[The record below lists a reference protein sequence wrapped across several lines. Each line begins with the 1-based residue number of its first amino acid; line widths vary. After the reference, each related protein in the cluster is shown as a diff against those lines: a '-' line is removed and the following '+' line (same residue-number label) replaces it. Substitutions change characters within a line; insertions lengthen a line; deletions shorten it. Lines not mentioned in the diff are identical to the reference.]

1 MTQLKFPFQTPR
13 ALVMGEPGSGKT
25 DSLTTW
31 IEAGKEL
38 FVIVTEPDGV
48 ASLLD
53 SCERRKL
60 PVDKLHWASARPA
73 VPGWDALEEMTKS
86 IGTMTFEQIA
96 QIKTGIGKEQTRKP
110 AWNLIQ
116 TGHDFVCERTGKS
129 YGPVDKF
136 DDSCVVAIDSLSGV
150 SLIAW
155 MLTVGYK
162 AGSHQGDWGSAMNYI
177 EQVVLK
183 FSNDCKCYF
192 TLTAHIEREV
202 SELTG
207 SSRIM
212 VSTLG
217 RKLPPKIPRF
227 FSEVVLAKRTL
238 KGTTPVFT
246 WSTVDSMADLKNRAL
261 PVGTDLT
268 PSFVPIARAY
278 ERRLKLAGIP
288 APAATGT
295 TQLKAAT

>member
-1 MTQLKFPFQTPR
+1 MQYNILLQPPR
-13 ALVMGEPGSGKT
+13 ALIMGEPGSGKT
-25 DSLTTW
+25 DSLATW

-38 FVIVTEPDGV
+38 FVIVTEPDGI

-60 PVDKLHWASARPA
+60 NVDKLHWTSARAA
-73 VPGWDALEEMTKS
+73 VPGWNALEDMTTA
-86 IGTMTFEQIA
+86 IGTLTFEQIA
-96 QIKTGIGKEQTRKP
+96 QIKVGIGKEHTRKP
-110 AWNLIQ
+110 AWQFIQ
-116 TGHDFVCERTGKS
+116 SGKDFTCERTGKS
-129 YGPVDKF
+129 YGPVDKW
-136 DDSCVVAIDSLSGV
+136 DDSRVLAIDSLSGL

-177 EQVVLK
+177 EQLVLK

-192 TLTAHIEREV
+192 VLTAHIEREIH
-202 SELTG
+202 ELTG
-207 SSRIM
+207 SSRVM

-238 KGTTPVFT
+238 KGTAPAFT
-246 WSTVDSMADLKNRAL
+246 WATVDSMADLKNRAL
-261 PVGTDLT
+261 PVGTDLI

-278 ERRLKLAGIP
+278 ERRLKLAGVVP
-288 APAATGT
+288 QAPVEPVTEAA
-295 TQLKAAT
+295 Q

>member
-1 MTQLKFPFQTPR
+1 
-13 ALVMGEPGSGKT
+13 MGEPGSGKT

-60 PVDKLHWASARPA
+60 NVDKLHWMFALPA
-73 VPGWDALEEMTKS
+73 VPGWEALEEMTKA
-86 IGTMTFEQIA
+86 IGTMTFQQIA
-96 QIKTGIGKEQTRKP
+96 EIKSGIGKEHTRKP
-110 AWNLIQ
+110 AWQFIQ
-116 TGHDFVCERTGKS
+116 NGRNFVCERTGEAFGS
-129 YGPVDKF
+129 VDKW
-136 DDSCVVAIDSLSGV
+136 DESRVIAIDSLSGL

-162 AGSHQGDWGSAMNYI
+162 AGSHQGDWGSAMNFI
-177 EQVVLK
+177 EQLLLK
-183 FSNDCKCYF
+183 FANDCKCYF
-192 TLTAHIEREV
+192 TLTAHIEREIN
-202 SELTG
+202 ELTG

-227 FSEVVLAKRTL
+227 FSEVILAKRTL

-246 WSTVDSMADLKNRAL
+246 WATVDALADLKNRAL
-261 PVGTDLT
+261 PCGTDLT
-268 PSFVPIARAY
+268 PSFVPVVRAY
-278 ERRLKLAGIP
+278 ERRLKLAGATLPPP
-288 APAATGT
+288 APLT